1 MWNQVKKIPKG
12 KTASY
17 KYIAKRIGKS
27 IAYREIANA
36 CSKNSFLTKV
46 PYHTVI
52 TENEET
58 IGYFNK
64 KNSVIKRI
72 TLKKES
78 IKWVSHGFLLWK
90 NK

>member
-1 MWNQVKKIPKG
+1 MKLISPKFQLEVWNQVKKIPKR
-12 KTASY
+12 KTVSC
-17 KYIAKRIGKS
+17 KYIAKIIGKPN
-27 IAYREIANA
+27 AYRAVANA

-46 PYHTVI
+46 PYHRVI

-78 IKWVSHGFLLWK
+78 IK
-90 NK
+90 

>member
-1 MWNQVKKIPKG
+1 MKLINPKFQLEVWNQVKKIPKW
-12 KTASY
+12 KTVSY
-17 KYIAKRIGKS
+17 KYIAKIIGKPNVY
-27 IAYREIANA
+27 IAVANA

-58 IGYFNK
+58 KGYFNK

-78 IKWVSHGFLLWK
+78 IK
-90 NK
+90 